1 MSTIWYECKIKYRK
15 TDETG
20 GQKITTEPYLVDALS
35 YTEAEKRINEFF
47 DTIIESCLTEGFVQI
62 TGYGTFEYKY
72 TEEREAT
79 NPKTGEKVVVAPKS
93 SIRFKPGKKMKD
105 F

>member
-1 MSTIWYECKIKYRK
+1 MFK
-15 TDETG
+15 TEFISLYATKNNCTKG
-20 GQKITTEPYLVDALS
+20 
-35 YTEAEKRINEFF
+35 EAEKRINEFF

-72 TEEREAT
+72 TAEREAT

>member
-1 MSTIWYECKIKYRK
+1 MFK
-15 TDETG
+15 TEFISVYAT
-20 GQKITTEPYLVDALS
+20 KNNCTKA
-35 YTEAEKRINEFF
+35 EAEKRINEFF
-47 DTIIESCLTEGFVQI
+47 ETIIESCLTEGFVQI

-79 NPKTGEKVVVAPKS
+79 NPKTGEKVKVPPKS
-93 SIRFKPGKKMKD
+93 SIKFKPGKKMKD